1 MLTSSHLL
9 LGLIIGKLL
18 NHPFMV
24 ALGAVVIDVDHI
36 YAYYMRSRSTSLRE
50 LFHINLIPDDHLGLR
65 SFFHTLIGWSIT
77 SALLMMANYEFG
89 LYFSIG
95 YLSHLF
101 LDALDG
107 SNLYLFYP
115 LDINIL
121 GPITYNSYA
130 EYLLN
135 ICFLILLFMF

>member
-9 LGLIIGKLL
+9 FGLIIGKLL

-24 ALGAVVIDVDHI
+24 ALGAVVIDIDHI
-36 YAYYMRSRSTSLRE
+36 YAYYMRSRSTSLRH
-50 LFHINLIPDDHLGLR
+50 LLHINLIPDDFLGLR
-65 SFFHTLIGWSIT
+65 SFFHTTIGWAIT
-77 SALLMMANYEFG
+77 TALLMAVNYEFG
-89 LYFSIG
+89 FYFSIG

-101 LDALDG
+101 LDAMDG

-115 LDINIL
+115 LNINIL

-135 ICFLILLFMF
+135 ICFLVVLFII